1 MALIRRSASIAH
13 YIFYQI
19 HMIEVLPV
27 GANHLFLSIF
37 DSYYGPNKE
46 IRNEELR
53 RTLKVSLQY
62 ALEQLKI

>member
-1 MALIRRSASIAH
+1 
-13 YIFYQI
+13 
-19 HMIEVLPV
+19 MIEVLPV